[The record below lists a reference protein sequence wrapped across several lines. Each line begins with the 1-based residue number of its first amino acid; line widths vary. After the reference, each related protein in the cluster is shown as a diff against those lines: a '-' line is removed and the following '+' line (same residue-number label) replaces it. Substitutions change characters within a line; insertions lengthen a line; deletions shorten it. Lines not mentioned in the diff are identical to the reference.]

1 MKNLKYI
8 QIFEAFES
16 KILSR
21 TLAYIKEPNDKQ
33 KFFDQVKKLCGRI
46 DYPLSKMSD
55 DYFEYLPFKSAIAR
69 AAMTGD
75 EPCEATSDSEFR
87 GYEVAGEKCTNGKIK
102 RMWGARTRDV
112 VCPVCGGSGVKP
124 KQSEIK
130 LLKFW
135 FTAEGKYVTTTLVDG
150 MIRAG
155 RTATGGK
162 FSTRLSDYTVGRCI
176 RNNIANLSELRGGE
190 MASMTIYGDVVIAYI
205 FKDGNRYYAI
215 QNSRSGSSPSASASW
230 NPSMFGNNWKN
241 YGRYSWALGG
251 GEYSDLKILTPKAVK
266 SKDEEEADPYTWN
279 VACNF
284 SYGNISANTSADVKS
299 LIKDAHFAIVFDF
312 GKLKKSEFI
321 TLDTTKGEREE
332 SKKGSKLDP
341 EQSDESIKRKN
352 IERYVNLLSQRL
364 DISADIA
371 NCNKLV
377 TKSLGHKGALY
388 IVYST
393 NIYSNLGTIIDNYI
407 KFMKADT
414 DRDKKMWAEEI
425 SDRTN
430 SLFKS
435 GMRKADE
442 ASEII
447 KSIKARLKSDNRDEK
462 YFEML
467 DLTQK
472 LSDAIYNNIKNFQ
485 INDIE
490 DLEVV
495 AQKISSIRNVLK
507 SDRYG
512 LNRYFSYFI
521 EYVVSERLDRA
532 YSHLTD
538 NYYTDVDEIL
548 EKMPRII
555 TIISKI

>member
-75 EPCEATSDSEFR
+75 EPCEATSASEFR

-155 RTATGGK
+155 RGTGGSR
-162 FSTRLSDYTVGRCI
+162 FSTNFSDYTQGRVVT
-176 RNNIANLSELRGGE
+176 ASNLSELKGGE
-190 MASMTIYGDVVIAYI
+190 MAIMTIGSDEVIAYI
-205 FKDGNRYYAI
+205 FKEGNRYYAI
-215 QNSRSGSSPSASASW
+215 QDKKSGSSPSSNS
-230 NPSMFGNNWKN
+230 WKN
-241 YGRYSWALGG
+241 YGRYSWALGH
-251 GEYSDLKILTPKAVK
+251 GEFSNMRLLTPKVK
-266 SKDEEEADPYTWN
+266 TKEVEEADPYTWN
-279 VACNF
+279 VGCNF
-284 SYGNISANTSADVKS
+284 SYSNISVNTSADVKS
-299 LIKDAHFAIVFDF
+299 QIKDAHFAIVFDF
-312 GKLKKSEFI
+312 GKLRKSDFI
-321 TLDTTKGEREE
+321 TVDTTKGEREE

-393 NIYSNLGTIIDNYI
+393 NIYQNLGNIIDYYI